1 MSLQLY
7 ILPTLKLMFV
17 QTVLNILAYQI
28 LIVANVLVN
37 SAALLQFTQC
47 VTLLLIHVDNGIR
60 ELYLL
65 LLVMGIHCTM

>member
-1 MSLQLY
+1 MY

-17 QTVLNILAYQI
+17 QTVLNIVAYQM

-37 SAALLQFTQC
+37 SAALLQFMQC
-47 VTLLLIHVDNGIR
+47 VTLLLIHVDTGVH

-65 LLVMGIHCTM
+65 LLVMAIHCTM

>member
-1 MSLQLY
+1 MY

-37 SAALLQFTQC
+37 SAALLQFMQC
-47 VTLLLIHVDNGIR
+47 VTLLSMWIMEFKNFT
-60 ELYLL
+60 
-65 LLVMGIHCTM
+65 CSC